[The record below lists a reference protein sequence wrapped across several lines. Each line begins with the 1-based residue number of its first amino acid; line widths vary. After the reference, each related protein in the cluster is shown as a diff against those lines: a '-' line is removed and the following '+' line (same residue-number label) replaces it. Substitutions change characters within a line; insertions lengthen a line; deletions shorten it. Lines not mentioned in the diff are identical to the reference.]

1 MVVCISLGL
10 GKLTG
15 IADGVHLPDGYATEA
30 AYIFMLDMRG
40 TPGSVRLHIA
50 LMCHY
55 RKWKTSSLLEP
66 WLYTLSRSTLY
77 NTQKMYLKVVLP
89 FP

>member
-55 RKWKTSSLLEP
+55 RK
-66 WLYTLSRSTLY
+66 
-77 NTQKMYLKVVLP
+77 
-89 FP
+89 